1 MIFQIASQLFILF
14 RQEKINTNT
23 KLLFIRNEI
32 LTTLLHWWHVTSQKD
47 VNEMHETFL
56 STFLDIYKTNFPY
69 KQVTVKPKD
78 VKNL

>member
-1 MIFQIASQLFILF
+1 MLF

-32 LTTLLHWWHVTSQKD
+32 LTTLLHWHVTSQKD
-47 VNEMHETFL
+47 ENKMHETFL
-56 STFLDIYKTNFPY
+56 STFFEIYKTNFPY
-69 KQVTVKPKD
+69 KQVTVKPED